1 VSEKQQPNQIFIE
14 RAEHFK
20 ASFERMGQKGRKNMR
35 CLRSRQREGLYAHMI
50 VVTGDVDRKI
60 AKKTTTVQN
69 RNCTIEIGRCG

>member
-1 VSEKQQPNQIFIE
+1 
-14 RAEHFK
+14 
-20 ASFERMGQKGRKNMR
+20 MR